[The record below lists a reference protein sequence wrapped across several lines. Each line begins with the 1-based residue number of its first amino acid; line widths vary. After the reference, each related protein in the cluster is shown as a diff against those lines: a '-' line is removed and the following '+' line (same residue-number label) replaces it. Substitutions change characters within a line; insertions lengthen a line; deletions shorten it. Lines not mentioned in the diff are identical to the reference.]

1 MMGACKE
8 LIQTGIICKKTPWYM
23 RDSACMWLIVENVK
37 IFWSYV
43 KHFWFFPRETN
54 CRILIG
60 LYK

>member
-37 IFWSYV
+37 IFL
-43 KHFWFFPRETN
+43 KL
-54 CRILIG
+54 C
-60 LYK
+60 